1 MLSLKDLSQ
10 VDLKVTH
17 TVSKKEV
24 TQWPSQWT

>member
-1 MLSLKDLSQ
+1 MWAQMLSLKDLSQ

-24 TQWPSQWT
+24 TQ